1 MKIIRIETENDI
13 IELTNLAPEIW
24 REYCVSIIGHEQ
36 TEYMIEKFH
45 TKEFIEQQIENG
57 CQYYFIEAE
66 NKKAGYIAVIPE
78 QGDLFLSK
86 FYIKQVF
93 RGKGLGRKTL
103 KLIEDIAKELNLP
116 KIRLVCNKYN
126 KNSLAVYKK
135 LGFNIV
141 DSTIIDI
148 GGGYKMD
155 DYVLEKAV
163 D

>member
-66 NKKAGYIAVIPE
+66 NKRPATLL
-78 QGDLFLSK
+78 LFLN
-86 FYIKQVF
+86 
-93 RGKGLGRKTL
+93 
-103 KLIEDIAKELNLP
+103 KE
-116 KIRLVCNKYN
+116 IYFCQ
-126 KNSLAVYKK
+126 NS
-135 LGFNIV
+135 I
-141 DSTIIDI
+141 
-148 GGGYKMD
+148 
-155 DYVLEKAV
+155 
-163 D
+163 